1 VVRQAAL
8 ECAVNEYA
16 VHVDRGRWNKR
27 SLSSG
32 ELARHYGFTDIDG
45 SQPDIWRYITEVRE
59 GGKQANPSE
68 YR

>member
-1 VVRQAAL
+1 VVAL
-8 ECAVNEYA
+8 ATDP
-16 VHVDRGRWNKR
+16 DRKQWNKK

-45 SQPDIWRYITEVRE
+45 SRPDIWRYMTEVRE
-59 GGKQANPSE
+59 KGGLANLGD

>member
-1 VVRQAAL
+1 VVALASDPDRRQ
-8 ECAVNEYA
+8 
-16 VHVDRGRWNKR
+16 WNKR

-45 SQPDIWRYITEVRE
+45 SQPDMWRYIIEVRE
-59 GGKQANPSE
+59 GGKNADLDD